1 MQLGFEANR
10 VFREKEE
17 KHTVDMLELFFNR
30 FINRTDIWSHQALV
44 WNEKKQI
51 IELQYFRKK
60 PEHDGY
66 RPLDLE
72 HIKAHIE
79 GKRPND
85 TLSIQ
90 ALDADNMCK
99 WACWDFDDGD
109 QGGDSLVSFLQSLG
123 LNPVREA
130 ARDGRYGHV
139 WIFFAAPV
147 SAFDLCAFDRAVQSY
162 LGLQD
167 VEFFPKQSPKHRD
180 KMLLSNIRLP
190 LGVHHKPGANG
201 ARGWF
206 VDAEPEIMAQ
216 LEYIN
221 AQSFDD
227 GQSVIEIA
235 QAQLAKEAEQ
245 DLRARIVEAHRQNE
259 LKKQREE
266 LERERGPL
274 EKRYERINLLDHIP
288 KGDRKLIGGWWMTA
302 CPACRNDGRD
312 KAGRNLAVNDADGFH
327 FTCFRDGGKGNGHSQ
342 LEIVKAIRG

>member
-1 MQLGFEANR
+1 MQLGLEANR

-17 KHTVDMLELFFNR
+17 KHTVDMLEPFFNR

-72 HIKAHIE
+72 HIKVHID
-79 GKRPND
+79 GKRVND

-90 ALDADNMCK
+90 ALDAEYLCK

-109 QGGDSLVSFLQSLG
+109 QGGDDLASFLQSLG

-130 ARDGRYGHV
+130 ARAGRYGHV

-147 SAFDLCAFDRAVQSY
+147 SAFYLCAFDRAVQSY
-162 LGLQD
+162 LTLDG
-167 VEFFPKQSPKHRD
+167 VEFFPKQSQKQRD
-180 KMLLSNIRLP
+180 KLLLSNIRLP

-206 VDAEPEIMAQ
+206 VDAELNITAQ

-221 AQSFDD
+221 AQPFDD
-227 GQSVIEIA
+227 GEIIKQIA
-235 QAQLAKEAEQ
+235 QAQLIKEAEQ
-245 DLRARIVEAHRQNE
+245 DLRARIAEAHRQAD
-259 LKKQREE
+259 LKKRREE
-266 LERERGPL
+266 LERERGPI
-274 EKRYERINLLDHIP
+274 EKKYEKMNMLDQVP
-288 KGDRKLIGGWWMTA
+288 ESNRKLISGWWMTA
-302 CPACRNDGRD
+302 CPACRCEGRD
-312 KAGRNLAVNDADGFH
+312 KAGRNLAINGDNGFQ
-327 FTCFRDGGKGNGHSQ
+327 FTCFRDGGNGLGHTQ